1 MSVNSTRRYS
11 QDVVGVRLVVLRHV
25 SLVLAG
31 VRRSPR
37 SSLMR
42 VETPTDPVVFTSVLL
57 ARNVSVDLVHGFDDH
72 TDVVG
77 FGHGRERGSDGSGVT
92 SEHGSRTGTVDVV
105 SGVTDGTDPWQ
116 VGRSAT
122 AEDGVFDLLPESSL
136 VQKLTTRV
144 RSARTPYK

>member
-1 MSVNSTRRYS
+1 MSAMVSMNSTRRYS
-11 QDVVGVRLVVLRHV
+11 QDVVRVGLVVFGHV

-57 ARNVSVDLVHGFDDH
+57 ARDVSVDLVHGFDDH

-77 FGHGRERGSDGSGVT
+77 FGHGGEGGSDGGSITG
-92 SEHGSRTGTVDVV
+92 EHGSGTGTVDIV
-105 SGVTDGTDPWQ
+105 SGVTNGTDPWQ

-122 AEDGVFDLLPESSL
+122 TKDGVLDLLPESSL
-136 VQKLTTRV
+136 VQELMKQIR
-144 RSARTPYK
+144 